1 MLSNL
6 LIGLR
11 EGLEASLVIGILV
24 AYLVK
29 IDRRDVLPKL
39 WAGVGVAVGLS
50 VLVGV
55 ILETGL
61 GELEGAP
68 EEILAG
74 SLSIAAAGL
83 VTWMVFWMAKTARN
97 LKGNLHREVD
107 RSIGGTGWGLMFV
120 AFLAVGREG
129 IETALFIWAA
139 ASATGETWFPLLGAV
154 LGLGTAAFLGYL
166 IYLGALRL
174 NLRKFFTWSGALL
187 VLVAGGVLVYGIAEW
202 QEAGLLPGHD
212 AYAFNVTAIIPED
225 SWYGVVLRG
234 TIGFTPEMTWLQVI
248 TWALFIAITLTAFLR
263 MSLGGKPPVATAPQ
277 NSESKPEAQLV

>member
-1 MLSNL
+1 MLANL

-29 IDRRDVLPKL
+29 INRRDVLPKL
-39 WAGVGVAVGLS
+39 WAGVGIAIALS
-50 VLVGV
+50 IIVGV

-74 SLSIAAAGL
+74 ALSIAAAGL

-97 LKGNLHREVD
+97 LKGHLEGNID
-107 RSIGGTGWGLMFV
+107 RSLAGNGLGIMVV

-139 ASATGETWFPLLGAV
+139 ASATGETWLPLVGAI
-154 LGLGTAAFLGYL
+154 LGLGAAAFLGYL
-166 IYLGALRL
+166 IYLGSLRM

-187 VLVAGGVLVYGIAEW
+187 VLVAAGVLVYGIAEW
-202 QEAGLLPGHD
+202 QEAGLIPGYGMNAFD
-212 AYAFNVTAIIPED
+212 ASAAIPAD
-225 SWYGVVLRG
+225 SWYGVLLRG
-234 TIGFTPEMTWLQVI
+234 TVGFSPEMTWLQVI
-248 TWALFIAITLTAFLR
+248 VWVLFVGTTLTAFLR
-263 MSLGGKPPVATAPQ
+263 MSRVVSPSPVVQPA
-277 NSESKPEAQLV
+277 EAEKQLA

>member
-1 MLSNL
+1 MLANL

-202 QEAGLLPGHD
+202 QEAGLLPGHEV
-212 AYAFNVTAIIPED
+212 YAFDVTAYVPAD
-225 SWYGVVLRG
+225 SWYGVVLHG
-234 TIGFTPEMTWLQVI
+234 TIGFTPEMTWLQII
-248 TWALFIAITLTAFLR
+248 TWALFVAITLTAFLR
-263 MSLGGKPPVATAPQ
+263 MSLTGNPPVATAPQ
-277 NSESKPEAQLV
+277 NSESKPKAQLV

>member
-1 MLSNL
+1 MLANL

-29 IDRRDVLPKL
+29 INRRDVLPKL
-39 WAGVGVAVGLS
+39 WAGVGIAIALS
-50 VLVGV
+50 VIVGV

-68 EEILAG
+68 EQILAG
-74 SLSIAAAGL
+74 TLSIAAAGL

-97 LKGNLHREVD
+97 LKGHLEGNID
-107 RSIGGTGWGLMFV
+107 RGLAGNGLGIMVV

-139 ASATGETWFPLLGAV
+139 ASATGETWLPLVGAI
-154 LGLGTAAFLGYL
+154 LGLGAAAFLGYL
-166 IYLGALRL
+166 IFLGSLRM

-187 VLVAGGVLVYGIAEW
+187 VLVAAGVLVYGIAEW
-202 QEAGLLPGHD
+202 QEAGLIPGFGMNAFD
-212 AYAFNVTAIIPED
+212 ASAAIPAE
-225 SWYGVVLRG
+225 SWYGVLLRG
-234 TIGFTPEMTWLQVI
+234 TVGFSPEMTWQQVI
-248 TWALFIAITLTAFLR
+248 VWILFVGITLTAFLR
-263 MSLGGKPPVATAPQ
+263 MSRVASPSPVVQPA
-277 NSESKPEAQLV
+277 EAEKQPA

>member
-1 MLSNL
+1 MIANL

-11 EGLEASLVIGILV
+11 EGLEASLVVGILV

-29 IDRRDVLPKL
+29 IDRRGVLPKL
-39 WAGVGVAVGLS
+39 WAGVGVAIGLS
-50 VLVGV
+50 VVVGI

-74 SLSIAAAGL
+74 ALSIAAAGL

-97 LKGNLHREVD
+97 LKGTLEGNID
-107 RSIGGTGWGLMFV
+107 RSLAGNGLGIMVV

-139 ASATGETWFPLLGAV
+139 ASATGETWMPLVGAI
-154 LGLGTAAFLGYL
+154 LGLGIAALLGYL
-166 IYLGALRL
+166 IYLGSLRL

-187 VLVAGGVLVYGIAEW
+187 VLVAAGVLVYGIAEW
-202 QEAGLLPGHD
+202 QEAGLLPG
-212 AYAFNVTAIIPED
+212 YENFAFNVADAIPAD
-225 SWYGVVLRG
+225 SWYGVLLHG
-234 TIGFTPEMTWLQVI
+234 TVGFSPEMTWLQIIV
-248 TWALFIAITLTAFLR
+248 WVLFVGITLTTFLR
-263 MSLGGKPPVATAPQ
+263 RSRVVSLSPVVEPAEDAR
-277 NSESKPEAQLV
+277 ELV

>member
-1 MLSNL
+1 MLANL

-11 EGLEASLVIGILV
+11 EGLEASLIIGILV

-29 IDRRDVLPKL
+29 INRRDVLPKL
-39 WAGVGVAVGLS
+39 WAGVGIAIALS
-50 VLVGV
+50 VIVGV

-97 LKGNLHREVD
+97 LKGHLEGNID
-107 RSIGGTGWGLMFV
+107 RSLAGNGLGIMVV

-139 ASATGETWFPLLGAV
+139 ASATGETWLPLVGAI
-154 LGLGTAAFLGYL
+154 LGLGAAAFLGYL
-166 IYLGALRL
+166 IFLGSLRM

-187 VLVAGGVLVYGIAEW
+187 VLVAAGVLVYGIAEW
-202 QEAGLLPGHD
+202 QEAGLIPGFGMNAFD
-212 AYAFNVTAIIPED
+212 ASAAIPAE
-225 SWYGVVLRG
+225 SWYGVLLRG
-234 TIGFTPEMTWLQVI
+234 TVGFSPEMTWQQVI
-248 TWALFIAITLTAFLR
+248 VWILFVGITLTAFLR
-263 MSLGGKPPVATAPQ
+263 MSRVASPSPVVQPA
-277 NSESKPEAQLV
+277 EAEKQPA

>member
-1 MLSNL
+1 MLANL

-11 EGLEASLVIGILV
+11 EGLEAALVIGILV

-29 IDRRDVLPKL
+29 INRRDALPKL
-39 WAGVGVAVGLS
+39 WMGVGIAVVLS
-50 VLVGV
+50 VIFGV
-55 ILETGL
+55 ILGTGV
-61 GELEGAP
+61 GQLEGAP

-97 LKGNLHREVD
+97 LKGTLEGNID
-107 RSIGGTGWGLMFV
+107 RSLAGTGVGLLFV

-139 ASATGETWFPLLGAV
+139 ASATGESWLPLLGAI
-154 LGLGTAAFLGYL
+154 LGLGVAAFLGYL

-187 VLVAGGVLVYGIAEW
+187 VLVAAGVLVYGVAEW
-202 QEAGLLPGHD
+202 QEAGLLPGFEDFAFD
-212 AYAFNVTAIIPED
+212 ATAVVPAD
-225 SWYGVVLRG
+225 SWYGVLLHG
-234 TIGFTPEMTWLQVI
+234 TVGFSPQMTWLQVGV
-248 TWALFIAITLTAFLR
+248 WALFVSLTLTSFLR
-263 MSLGGKPPVATAPQ
+263 RSRAGTTSPVA
-277 NSESKPEAQLV
+277 EAAELAHQLH